1 MSVVES
7 FRSLPVKFF
16 NGMILSIGGTIVA
29 TVATFHAPLV
39 SGKESTINL
48 DDYRLVFNEKFDRL
62 DVSAHG
68 PGTRWIA
75 HTPWN
80 GDFGDAKFA
89 DPEAGFPFTTTD
101 GILRIEAR
109 KDISGNWRSGLLAS
123 MDANGRGFGLQY
135 GYFEVKAKLPAGP
148 GLWPAFWL
156 DSLIPKNSNDP
167 SIEIDVMEHYGKFPN
182 AYESL
187 LIVWPK
193 DRNIKNHSERHVH
206 ETTARP
212 FHENFHTYG
221 ASVDPEW
228 IIYYFDRKEYWRVK
242 TPPQHKHKLMILVN
256 LALGSGWPID
266 QTPSPS
272 YMYVDYIR
280 AYVKN

>member
-1 MSVVES
+1 MSIIKVFKSEPL
-7 FRSLPVKFF
+7 RLF
-16 NGMILSIGGTIVA
+16 NGIILSIGGAIVA
-29 TVATFHAPLV
+29 AVTSFHAPLV
-39 SGKESTINL
+39 SGKEATINL

-62 DVSAHG
+62 DVSSKG

-89 DPEAGFPFTTTD
+89 DPEDGFPFTTTD

-135 GYFEVKAKLPAGP
+135 GYFEMRAKIPGGP
-148 GLWPAFWL
+148 GVWPAFWL

-193 DRNIKNHSERHVH
+193 DRTIKNHTERYVH
-206 ETTARP
+206 EEKARP
-212 FHENFHTYG
+212 FHESFHTYG
-221 ASVDPEW
+221 ASVDKEW
-228 IIYYFDRKEYWRVK
+228 IVYYFDRKETWRVK
-242 TPPQHKHKLMILVN
+242 TPAQHKHKLMILVN

-266 QTPSPS
+266 QTPNPS

-280 AYVKN
+280 AYTKN

>member
-1 MSVVES
+1 MSFIKKFVFS
-7 FRSLPVKFF
+7 PIKFF
-16 NGMILSIGGTIVA
+16 NSTILLIGSTILAAV
-29 TVATFHAPLV
+29 TTFYAPSV
-39 SGKESTINL
+39 SSKESVINL
-48 DDYRLVFNEKFDRL
+48 DEYRLVFNEKFERL
-62 DVSAHG
+62 DVSARG

-80 GDFGDAKFA
+80 GDFGDARFA
-89 DPEAGFPFTTTD
+89 DPEPGFPFTTTD

-123 MDANGRGFGLQY
+123 MDANGHGFGLQY
-135 GYFEVKAKLPAGP
+135 GYFEMRAKIPAGP

-193 DRNIKNHSERHVH
+193 DRSIKNHTERYVH
-206 ETTARP
+206 EKKLQP
-212 FHENFHTYG
+212 FHESFHTYG

-228 IIYYFDRKEYWRVK
+228 IIYYFDRKETWRVK

-266 QTPSPS
+266 QTPNPS
-272 YMYVDYIR
+272 YMYVDYIK